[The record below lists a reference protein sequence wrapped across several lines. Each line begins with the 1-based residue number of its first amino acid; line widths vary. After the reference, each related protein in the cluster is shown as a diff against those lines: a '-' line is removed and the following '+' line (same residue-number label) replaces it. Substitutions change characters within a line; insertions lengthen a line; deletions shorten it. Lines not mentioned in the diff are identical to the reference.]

1 MYRHQPGRCRASE
14 GDDLRRVIFL
24 TLLSG
29 CAICGWS
36 LGEQEFDLKKLDL
49 SQARASIAGSQSIYV
64 TSILYEG
71 QLLSAV
77 LEYDGR
83 TGARV
88 VDVSPKKRLDL
99 RDTIDLTF
107 AELVVRGDDIIEL
120 GRIVI
125 SEKAYSGLLR
135 HQGGGHFTLNSK
147 DLWEVSL
154 PDAFGFKIGDVAL
167 EIANERLSASNQ
179 ELTDRL
185 QELQA
190 AKEEL
195 EALSQTL
202 KSRQTTLLAQLDAS
216 SDENAELKARVQTL
230 LTASTELTNSLKTLA
245 ERAVELEAS
254 NAALDR
260 SAAQLEQERS
270 KLTSLLASADSENR
284 GLSESLRRLEQ
295 ESVTT
300 RGELERK
307 NETFSTQ
314 LAELQ
319 VDKRKLADQ
328 LAESQDEA
336 RQLSVRL
343 TGLEG
348 DKTAQIEELTRLK
361 DELQRQ
367 RGELE
372 LARDTLA
379 AANSRLATEGETA
392 RVENAALTRRLDE
405 LISDNESLK
414 SRLETQAADDTEL
427 TRRIEALRVENQA
440 LASDYD
446 TLDLE
451 NVQLSGEIGTIRA
464 QLQTLASQQTQS
476 KDRIATL
483 ERERQALVREQ
494 KGLVS
499 EKDKLSGRAQELG
512 AENDMLL
519 ARVATIE
526 ADYARQQERG
536 VSLEEEKTRL
546 TGRLQMLEAERSELS
561 ELLVATRS
569 ELSGWVEENLRLDL
583 VKNLLTHELEEARAQ
598 EKVGS
603 EPARLPMSLDLR
615 YSSLRAADEGAIE
628 VMNVVV
634 EGRAFT
640 GILRLRKD
648 GTFSIQEYAQVAF
661 PQAPKLPRPLE
672 LRFAS
677 LEIRQDDSILA
688 SDVVVGG
695 QAYAGVLR
703 QRHDGSFS
711 LERYWRTPL
720 PTVTKQDLAQRVV
733 LLESENDGLRTRL
746 SDTSWKLTSLLEEG
760 FLEPEDV
767 LFSGVQ
773 GGSSLLGQWELREDV
788 LVQTD
793 TSLYFAKYRIPL
805 EQNQSEIL
813 YEFSTK
819 ALRDTWLGCGLHIFA
834 GSEKTGNGYGY
845 GKSFLIWI
853 TSDAKYYRTHDTF
866 LQIYQSFDDINMLQ
880 LKSVRIPE
888 SIYDSVK
895 VRIYHS
901 RLENKFIVSVDG
913 KKRLEYLLETAVA
926 SGDKVAFRS
935 LGGPVE
941 FSDFVVRVND

>member
-1 MYRHQPGRCRASE
+1 M
-14 GDDLRRVIFL
+14 
-24 TLLSG
+24 
-29 CAICGWS
+29 
-36 LGEQEFDLKKLDL
+36 
-49 SQARASIAGSQSIYV
+49 
-64 TSILYEG
+64 
-71 QLLSAV
+71 
-77 LEYDGR
+77 
-83 TGARV
+83 
-88 VDVSPKKRLDL
+88 
-99 RDTIDLTF
+99 
-107 AELVVRGDDIIEL
+107 
-120 GRIVI
+120 
-125 SEKAYSGLLR
+125 
-135 HQGGGHFTLNSK
+135 
-147 DLWEVSL
+147 
-154 PDAFGFKIGDVAL
+154 
-167 EIANERLSASNQ
+167 
-179 ELTDRL
+179 
-185 QELQA
+185 
-190 AKEEL
+190 
-195 EALSQTL
+195 
-202 KSRQTTLLAQLDAS
+202 
-216 SDENAELKARVQTL
+216 
-230 LTASTELTNSLKTLA
+230 
-245 ERAVELEAS
+245 
-254 NAALDR
+254 
-260 SAAQLEQERS
+260 
-270 KLTSLLASADSENR
+270 
-284 GLSESLRRLEQ
+284 
-295 ESVTT
+295 
-300 RGELERK
+300 
-307 NETFSTQ
+307 
-314 LAELQ
+314 
-319 VDKRKLADQ
+319 
-328 LAESQDEA
+328 
-336 RQLSVRL
+336 
-343 TGLEG
+343 
-348 DKTAQIEELTRLK
+348 
-361 DELQRQ
+361 
-367 RGELE
+367 
-372 LARDTLA
+372 
-379 AANSRLATEGETA
+379 
-392 RVENAALTRRLDE
+392 
-405 LISDNESLK
+405 
-414 SRLETQAADDTEL
+414 
-427 TRRIEALRVENQA
+427 
-440 LASDYD
+440 
-446 TLDLE
+446 
-451 NVQLSGEIGTIRA
+451 
-464 QLQTLASQQTQS
+464 
-476 KDRIATL
+476 
-483 ERERQALVREQ
+483 
-494 KGLVS
+494 
-499 EKDKLSGRAQELG
+499 
-512 AENDMLL
+512 
-519 ARVATIE
+519 
-526 ADYARQQERG
+526 
-536 VSLEEEKTRL
+536 SLEEEKTRL